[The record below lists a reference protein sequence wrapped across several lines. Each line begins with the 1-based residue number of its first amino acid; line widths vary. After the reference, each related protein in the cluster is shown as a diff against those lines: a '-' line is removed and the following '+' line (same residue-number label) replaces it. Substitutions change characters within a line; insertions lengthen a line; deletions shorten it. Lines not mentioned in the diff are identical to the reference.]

1 MTIRAG
7 GRVALIAATGL
18 LVCAAGVSWTMAAS
32 SAAESKSEYV
42 STSKK
47 VKHVRYYERYAHR
60 KYVRTAKSSE
70 NKTPASIEVA
80 EAGVPNEIPASVANA
95 NARMGTEVADD
106 SARAMTARAN
116 ALLTAAQPA
125 EAQGSVTTMQSA
137 STQIQSTTPTQV
149 VEADQLNEADKTLQE
164 PTPPSQ
170 TTVAVAP
177 AKPVATAKIVAQETS
192 TWDQTSLI
200 GKIFIAFGALLTIAS
215 AARMF
220 MA

>member
-18 LVCAAGVSWTMAAS
+18 LVCAAGVSWTIAAS
-32 SAAESKSEYV
+32 DAAESKSEYV

-47 VKHVRYYERYAHR
+47 VKQVRYYKRYAHR
-60 KYVRTAKSSE
+60 KYVRTAQKSSE
-70 NKTPASIEVA
+70 DKKPASTEVA
-80 EAGVPNEIPASVANA
+80 DAGVPGEIPVAVANA
-95 NARMGTEVADD
+95 NARMGSEVTDET
-106 SARAMTARAN
+106 ARAMTARAN
-116 ALLTAAQPA
+116 ALLASDQPA
-125 EAQGSVTTMQSA
+125 EPQGSVTTMPSV
-137 STQIQSTTPTQV
+137 TTVQPVATMQV
-149 VEADQLNEADKTLQE
+149 VEADQLNEADKNLQE
-164 PTPPSQ
+164 PTSPSQ

-177 AKPVATAKIVAQETS
+177 TKPVTTTKVVAQETS

>member
-18 LVCAAGVSWTMAAS
+18 FVCVTGVSWTVAAS
-32 SAAESKSEYV
+32 DAAEQKSESV
-42 STSKK
+42 STSTK
-47 VKHVRYYERYAHR
+47 VKQVRYYKRYAHR
-60 KYVRTAKSSE
+60 KYTRAAQKSSE
-70 NKTPASIEVA
+70 EKKPAETQVA
-80 EAGVPNEIPASVANA
+80 EAGGPSELPATVANA
-95 NARMGTEVADD
+95 NARMGGEVTDD
-106 SARAMTARAN
+106 TARAMTARAN
-116 ALLTAAQPA
+116 ALLSSDQPA
-125 EAQGSVTTMQSA
+125 EGQGAVTM
-137 STQIQSTTPTQV
+137 QV
-149 VEADQLNEADKTLQE
+149 VEADQLNDIDKTLQE
-164 PTPPSQ
+164 QTPPAQ

-177 AKPVATAKIVAQETS
+177 AKPVATARTVAQETS

>member
-18 LVCAAGVSWTMAAS
+18 LVCVAGVSWTVAAS
-32 SAAESKSEYV
+32 DAAETKSEQV

-47 VKHVRYYERYAHR
+47 VKHVRYYKRYAHR
-60 KYVRTAKSSE
+60 KYARTVQKSSE
-70 NKTPASIEVA
+70 EKDLAQAEVA
-80 EAGVPNEIPASVANA
+80 EAGVPSELPASVANA
-95 NARMGTEVADD
+95 NARMGGETTDD
-106 SARAMTARAN
+106 TARAMTERAN
-116 ALLTAAQPA
+116 ALLANDQPA
-125 EAQGSVTTMQSA
+125 EDQGAVTT
-137 STQIQSTTPTQV
+137 IQM
-149 VEADQLNEADKTLQE
+149 VEADQLNEVDKALQE
-164 PTPPSQ
+164 STPPAQ

-177 AKPVATAKIVAQETS
+177 AKPVATANTVAQESS
-192 TWDQTSLI
+192 TWDETSLI

>member
-1 MTIRAG
+1 MRSDVTDN
-7 GRVALIAATGL
+7 T
-18 LVCAAGVSWTMAAS
+18 
-32 SAAESKSEYV
+32 
-42 STSKK
+42 
-47 VKHVRYYERYAHR
+47 
-60 KYVRTAKSSE
+60 
-70 NKTPASIEVA
+70 
-80 EAGVPNEIPASVANA
+80 
-95 NARMGTEVADD
+95 
-106 SARAMTARAN
+106 ARAMTARAN
-116 ALLTAAQPA
+116 ALLTTDQPA
-125 EAQGSVTTMQSA
+125 EAQGAVTTM
-137 STQIQSTTPTQV
+137 QV

-177 AKPVATAKIVAQETS
+177 TKPVATAKVLASETS

>member
-7 GRVALIAATGL
+7 GRVALIAVTGL
-18 LVCAAGVSWTMAAS
+18 LVCLAGVSFTGAAVG
-32 SAAESKSEYV
+32 AAESKSESV

-47 VKHVRYYERYAHR
+47 VKQVRYYKRYAHR
-60 KYVRTAKSSE
+60 KYARTTEKSSDE
-70 NKTPASIEVA
+70 KKPAQTQVA
-80 EAGVPNEIPASVANA
+80 DAAMPGELPLSVANA
-95 NARMGTEVADD
+95 NARMGGEIADD
-106 SARAMTARAN
+106 TARAMTARAS
-116 ALLTAAQPA
+116 ALLVSDQPA
-125 EAQGSVTTMQSA
+125 EAQGAVTT
-137 STQIQSTTPTQV
+137 IQV
-149 VEADQLNEADKTLQE
+149 AEADQLNDADKTAQE
-164 PTPPSQ
+164 ATPPSQ

-177 AKPVATAKIVAQETS
+177 TKQAVAAKPAPGETS

>member
-1 MTIRAG
+1 MTIKAG

-18 LVCAAGVSWTMAAS
+18 LVCVAGVSGTVAAS
-32 SAAESKSEYV
+32 NAAEQKSEYV
-42 STSKK
+42 SSSKK
-47 VKHVRYYERYAHR
+47 VKQVRYYKRYAHR
-60 KYVRTAKSSE
+60 KYVRSAQKSSDE
-70 NKTPASIEVA
+70 KKPQTEIA
-80 EAGVPNEIPASVANA
+80 EAGVPSELPAAVANA
-95 NARMGTEVADD
+95 NARMGGGIADD
-106 SARAMTARAN
+106 TARAMTARAN
-116 ALLTAAQPA
+116 ALLNTDQPT
-125 EAQGSVTTMQSA
+125 EAQGSVTTM
-137 STQIQSTTPTQV
+137 QV

-177 AKPVATAKIVAQETS
+177 TKPVSTAKVVAQDTS

>member
-18 LVCAAGVSWTMAAS
+18 LACVVGVSWTVAAS
-32 SAAESKSEYV
+32 SAAEQKSEQV

-47 VKHVRYYERYAHR
+47 VKQVRYYKRYAHR
-60 KYVRTAKSSE
+60 KYTRTAQKSSE
-70 NKTPASIEVA
+70 EKRSGIEVA
-80 EAGVPNEIPASVANA
+80 DAGVPSAIPDSVANA
-95 NARMGTEVADD
+95 NARMGGDVVANN
-106 SARAMTARAN
+106 AAPAMTARAN
-116 ALLTAAQPA
+116 ALLSNEPA
-125 EAQGSVTTMQSA
+125 DQQGSVTTL
-137 STQIQSTTPTQV
+137 QV
-149 VEADQLNEADKTLQE
+149 VEADQLNDVDKTLQE
-164 PTPPSQ
+164 TTPPSQ

-177 AKPVATAKIVAQETS
+177 TKAITTAASKPAASETS

-200 GKIFIAFGALLTIAS
+200 GKIFIAFGALLTVAS

>member
-1 MTIRAG
+1 MTIKAG

-18 LVCAAGVSWTMAAS
+18 LVCVAGVSWTMAAS
-32 SAAESKSEYV
+32 NAAEQKSEYV

-47 VKHVRYYERYAHR
+47 VKQVRTYKRYAHR
-60 KYVRTAKSSE
+60 KYSRTAQKSSE
-70 NKTPASIEVA
+70 DKKPAATEIA
-80 EAGVPNEIPASVANA
+80 EAGMPSELPASVANA
-95 NARMGTEVADD
+95 NARMGGEVTDD
-106 SARAMTARAN
+106 TARAMTARAN
-116 ALLTAAQPA
+116 ALLTTEQPT
-125 EAQGSVTTMQSA
+125 EAQGAVTL
-137 STQIQSTTPTQV
+137 QV
-149 VEADQLNEADKTLQE
+149 VEADQLNDVDRAVQE

-177 AKPVATAKIVAQETS
+177 AKPAAAVKAVAQETS

-200 GKIFIAFGALLTIAS
+200 GKIFIAFGALLTVAS